1 MEHCPLR
8 VPHWTGP
15 SKLARLRFPVGM
27 KRYAADAQLRF
38 EVLELLYFL
47 LWGSTP

>member
-1 MEHCPLR
+1 MDWAKSVRITFL
-8 VPHWTGP
+8 
-15 SKLARLRFPVGM
+15 VGM
-27 KRYAADAQLRF
+27 KRYATDGQLRF